1 MCRGES
7 AESYRGS
14 PGWGDLV
21 ESSPQWLKYFN
32 WRYGTWR
39 ILNSI
44 NTCRGECQDVRAK
57 RTHEK
62 KQWIIHRLF
71 VFFTD
76 LPTCYESLVDSR
88 HSRVKKCSPHWFSA
102 GKREAQ
108 SALGDGCP
116 SISLTERGSD
126 DAPRSRLKG
135 AKVKAERR
143 QRGNRTGDGREEE
156 RGCNISITEGAAG
169 ERGSDGGDGRL
180 AVWLTDLLLWRRH
193 SRSLQT
199 PGQAQNRLTS

>member
-1 MCRGES
+1 MRHLENPELHQHLQRRVPGRQSKEDT
-7 AESYRGS
+7 RKKTVNNS
-14 PGWGDLV
+14 P
-21 ESSPQWLKYFN
+21 
-32 WRYGTWR
+32 
-39 ILNSI
+39 
-44 NTCRGECQDVRAK
+44 
-57 RTHEK
+57 
-62 KQWIIHRLF
+62 F

-88 HSRVKKCSPHWFSA
+88 HSGVKKCSPHWFSA

-169 ERGSDGGDGRL
+169 ERGSDGRDGRL
-180 AVWLTDLLLWRRH
+180 AVWLTDLLLWRRR